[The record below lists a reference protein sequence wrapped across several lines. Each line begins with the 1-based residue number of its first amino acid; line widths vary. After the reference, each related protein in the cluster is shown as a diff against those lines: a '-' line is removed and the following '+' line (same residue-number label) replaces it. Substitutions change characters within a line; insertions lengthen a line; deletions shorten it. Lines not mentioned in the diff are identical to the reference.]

1 MMKNLSPISG
11 LVILLFAFSCE
22 RKTEWDLQQGAEFL
36 VADCIIT
43 NELRN
48 HELRLYWSADGLNQT
63 PVGFTGATIALND
76 GLHSFAFLEDMDDPG
91 RYVSADPF
99 MASAG
104 KTYRL
109 TLNYNGYSDTAFASM
124 TGVSPLEPAE
134 IIASDGY
141 FLLINH
147 ESTPASMTEVNYNW
161 SADAQY
167 CEQYGA
173 CMAAEVFY
181 SLENID
187 IGKEFAPEKQ
197 VILFPH
203 HTEII
208 RRKYSLSE
216 DHQRFIRSL
225 LLETEWRGG
234 YFDVE
239 QGNVPTNFS
248 HGVRGWFA
256 VCAVVTDTTYFE

>member
-1 MMKNLSPISG
+1 MKRFACISG
-11 LVILLFAFSCE
+11 LTLLLFMMSCE
-22 RKTEWDLQQGAEFL
+22 RQTEWDLQTGDEFL

-43 NELRN
+43 NELKY
-48 HELRLYWSADGLNQT
+48 HELRLYGSADGLNQV
-63 PVGFTGATIALND
+63 PAGITGATVILKD
-76 GLHSFAFLEDMDDPG
+76 GLNSIAFTEDRNDPG
-91 RYVSADPF
+91 RYLSANLF
-99 MASAG
+99 MATTG
-104 KTYRL
+104 KTY
-109 TLNYNGYSDTAFASM
+109 TLIITYQSRSDTAVASM

-134 IIASDGY
+134 MMASDGY
-141 FLLINH
+141 FRMIYR
-147 ESTPASMTEVNYNW
+147 ESTPASMTEVYYDW

-167 CEQYGA
+167 CEQYGN
-173 CMAAEVFY
+173 CSAAEVFY
-181 SLENID
+181 SMDNID

-203 HTEII
+203 KTEII
-208 RRKYSLSE
+208 RRKYSLDA

-239 QGNVPTNFS
+239 QGNIPTNFN
-248 HGVRGWFA
+248 HGLRGWFA